1 MSSLPLQTSMYK
13 IIRNGRRFNTK
24 TYNSYEEAR
33 KAVRRLVTRLT
44 GGYRDSFG
52 FAGFAIKRG

>member
-1 MSSLPLQTSMYK
+1 MYK